1 MYYCRCN
8 SKNFLYRNVYLEK
21 TKMLKVF
28 LHIICKN
35 ATFAVSKHCMVKVDS
50 KIPSLEE
57 SKMTKDQKR
66 LGFADITNL
75 EVYSSHKLIWYILC
89 MKEIYFKKIK
99 PSVFSKIFR
108 VTITIKLLFI
118 KEKTHSPMNYLY
130 DEV

>member
-1 MYYCRCN
+1 
-8 SKNFLYRNVYLEK
+8 
-21 TKMLKVF
+21 
-28 LHIICKN
+28 
-35 ATFAVSKHCMVKVDS
+35 MVKVDS

-108 VTITIKLLFI
+108 GYYHNKTVIIFI
-118 KEKTHSPMNYLY
+118 KEKTHSPMNYLVY